1 MTYCPLENQQF
12 DTFSTIQNTNKRKM
26 LKDPEFGSCNDTT
39 QIMLNF
45 LYLADRKNTVY
56 IKRSEL

>member
-45 LYLADRKNTVY
+45 LYLADRMDTVY
-56 IKRSEL
+56 IERSEL